1 MENYIKNI
9 TKRII
14 SEEIDNRIFDIENK
28 IFENKNMKK
37 QVCSECGGKM
47 YEGECMECG
56 SMYEGDI
63 QELGGMDDSHP
74 FFGRKNLRDIPKK
87 DIERFFKNR
96 EEDEYDD
103 DIDYGNTKYGLG
115 DDDDEEYKDRSMYDP
130 YYGDDDDMDDDEEE
144 YYPELRIHHDMP
156 SYKTKYRHS
165 DDEEEKYKKN
175 RNGDIDEEE
184 CVECGPMYEN
194 FKAKGRIGKLK
205 TKIYPSKLK
214 HGVTETD
221 NDELSDGWMHED
233 DYEGFTDGRRRIDK
247 AKPYGK
253 ITGADFKALRSM
265 KKEVEETLYELDL
278 EEEDVEEGNAFSG
291 ALSSARKR
299 GDKTFRVGNKTYP
312 VEESYITEK
321 WKGDVEVEKTGEY
334 SDMTIDE
341 IDNEIKKIKKRNLE
355 LKKLGKKVPSSSRE
369 KMGQLY
375 FAKRAKKDWP
385 GKGKTK
391 VEESRLI
398 FTENEMI
405 SLIENIVLEEKRK
418 KSNKADTYL
427 KSSLSQSKKQEED
440 YIDSVVKKMKS
451 YLKTGSKGKYE
462 MSPKNFPKGNGELE
476 KMDKMA
482 YVPSKTVDEYIT
494 NYTAASLENLDY
506 DNFQP
511 NEERV
516 SKYIKGSS
524 DTGNNPKWANAVETP
539 VNAKRDEVRKN
550 NYLSKLKR
558 KAYNKSPQP
567 VISDKSGS
575 ESGADKIMMK
585 LESKDKENILT
596 EMKFIKDLMV
606 YNRKTQ

>member
-56 SMYEGDI
+56 GMYEGDI

-74 FFGRKNLRDIPKK
+74 FFGGKNLRDIPKK

-96 EEDEYDD
+96 EEDEDD
-103 DIDYGNTKYGLG
+103 FEELDFKDEDDYRDL
-115 DDDDEEYKDRSMYDP
+115 SMYKP
-130 YYGDDDDMDDDEEE
+130 YYGDKNFDFDTSMDYDDEFYLDEE
-144 YYPELRIHHDMP
+144 YD
-156 SYKTKYRHS
+156 
-165 DDEEEKYKKN
+165 
-175 RNGDIDEEE
+175 
-184 CVECGPMYEN
+184 
-194 FKAKGRIGKLK
+194 
-205 TKIYPSKLK
+205 
-214 HGVTETD
+214 
-221 NDELSDGWMHED
+221 
-233 DYEGFTDGRRRIDK
+233 GFTDGRRKIDK
-247 AKPYGK
+247 AKPFGK

-291 ALSSARKR
+291 ALSAARKR

-321 WKGDVEVEKTGEY
+321 WKGDVEVKSTGEY
-334 SDMTIDE
+334 ADMKIDE
-341 IDNEIKKIKKRNLE
+341 IDDEIKKIKKRNLE

-385 GKGKTK
+385 DKGKAK

-405 SLIENIVLEEKRK
+405 SLIESIVLEEKRK
-418 KSNKADTYL
+418 KATKSDTYL

-482 YVPSKTVDEYIT
+482 YVPSKAVDEYIT
-494 NYTAASLENLDY
+494 NFTAASLENIDY
-506 DNFQP
+506 DTFEP

-516 SKYIKGSS
+516 SKYVKGSS
-524 DTGNNPKWANAVETP
+524 ETGNNPKWANAVETP

-550 NYLSKLKR
+550 NYLSKLKK
-558 KAYNKSPQP
+558 KAYNKAPQP
-567 VISDKSGS
+567 VVTDKSGS

-585 LESKDKENILT
+585 LESTDKQNVLT
-596 EMKFIKDLMV
+596 EMEKMKSLIGYD
-606 YNRKTQ
+606 RKTQ

>member
-14 SEEIDNRIFDIENK
+14 SEEIDNRIFEIENK

-56 SMYEGDI
+56 GMYEGDI

-74 FFGRKNLRDIPKK
+74 FFGGKNLRDIPKK

-96 EEDEYDD
+96 EEDEDDFEELDFKDEDDYRDLSMYNPYHGDKNFDFDTSIDYDD
-103 DIDYGNTKYGLG
+103 EFYL
-115 DDDDEEYKDRSMYDP
+115 DEEYD
-130 YYGDDDDMDDDEEE
+130 
-144 YYPELRIHHDMP
+144 
-156 SYKTKYRHS
+156 
-165 DDEEEKYKKN
+165 
-175 RNGDIDEEE
+175 
-184 CVECGPMYEN
+184 
-194 FKAKGRIGKLK
+194 
-205 TKIYPSKLK
+205 
-214 HGVTETD
+214 
-221 NDELSDGWMHED
+221 
-233 DYEGFTDGRRRIDK
+233 GFTDGRRKIDK
-247 AKPYGK
+247 AKPFGK

-291 ALSSARKR
+291 ALSAARKR

-321 WKGDVEVEKTGEY
+321 WKGDVEVKSTGEY
-334 SDMTIDE
+334 ADMTIDE
-341 IDNEIKKIKKRNLE
+341 IDDEIKKIKKRNLE

-385 GKGKTK
+385 GKGKAK

-405 SLIENIVLEEKRK
+405 SLIESIVLEEKRK
-418 KSNKADTYL
+418 KATKSDTYL

-482 YVPSKTVDEYIT
+482 YVPSKAVDEYIT
-494 NYTAASLENLDY
+494 NFTAASLENLDY
-506 DNFQP
+506 DTFEP

-516 SKYIKGSS
+516 SKYVKGSS
-524 DTGNNPKWANAVETP
+524 ETGNNPKWANAVETP

-550 NYLSKLKR
+550 NYLSKLKK

-567 VISDKSGS
+567 VVTDKSGS

-585 LESKDKENILT
+585 LESTDKQNVLT
-596 EMKFIKDLMV
+596 EMEKMKSLIGYD
-606 YNRKTQ
+606 RKTQ

>member
-87 DIERFFKNR
+87 DIERFFRNR
-96 EEDEYDD
+96 KDDEYK
-103 DIDYGNTKYGLG
+103 DY
-115 DDDDEEYKDRSMYDP
+115 DDEEEDYKDRSMYDP
-130 YYGDDDDMDDDEEE
+130 YYGDDDDDDDDDLRPMFRKSKRNRDIEE
-144 YYPELRIHHDMP
+144 D
-156 SYKTKYRHS
+156 
-165 DDEEEKYKKN
+165 
-175 RNGDIDEEE
+175 E
-184 CVECGPMYEN
+184 CVECGPMSEN

-205 TKIYPSKLK
+205 TKLYPTKLK

-221 NDELSDGWMHED
+221 YDELSDGWMHED
-233 DYEGFTDGRRRIDK
+233 DYEGFTDGRRKIDK

-291 ALSSARKR
+291 ALSAARKR

-312 VEESYITEK
+312 VEESYVTEK

-341 IDNEIKKIKKRNLE
+341 IDTEIKKIKKRNAE
-355 LKKLGKKVPSSSRE
+355 LKRLGKKVPSSSRE
-369 KMGQLY
+369 KIGQLY

-385 GKGKTK
+385 GKGKSK

-398 FTENEMI
+398 FTENEII

-440 YIDSVVKKMKS
+440 YIESVVKKMKD

-482 YVPSKTVDEYIT
+482 YVPSKAVDEYIT

-506 DNFQP
+506 DTFQP
-511 NEERV
+511 NDERV
-516 SKYIKGSS
+516 SKYVKGSS
-524 DTGNNPKWANAVETP
+524 ETGNNPKWANAVETP

-550 NYLSKLKR
+550 NYLFSFNVLI
-558 KAYNKSPQP
+558 
-567 VISDKSGS
+567 V
-575 ESGADKIMMK
+575 
-585 LESKDKENILT
+585 LL
-596 EMKFIKDLMV
+596 
-606 YNRKTQ
+606 

>member
-28 IFENKNMKK
+28 IFENKNMEK

-56 SMYEGDI
+56 GMYEGDI

-74 FFGRKNLRDIPKK
+74 FFGGKNLRDIPKK
-87 DIERFFKNR
+87 DIERFFRNR
-96 EEDEYDD
+96 EEDEDLENTFSFEDD
-103 DIDYGNTKYGLG
+103 DMPNIRRMKHHMKNKDRELG
-115 DDDDEEYKDRSMYDP
+115 QSFEEEDEFYLDEEYD
-130 YYGDDDDMDDDEEE
+130 
-144 YYPELRIHHDMP
+144 
-156 SYKTKYRHS
+156 
-165 DDEEEKYKKN
+165 
-175 RNGDIDEEE
+175 
-184 CVECGPMYEN
+184 
-194 FKAKGRIGKLK
+194 
-205 TKIYPSKLK
+205 
-214 HGVTETD
+214 
-221 NDELSDGWMHED
+221 
-233 DYEGFTDGRRRIDK
+233 GFTDGRRKIDK
-247 AKPYGK
+247 AKPFGK

-291 ALSSARKR
+291 ALSAARER

-321 WKGDVEVEKTGEY
+321 WKGDVEVKSTGEY
-334 SDMTIDE
+334 ADMTIDE
-341 IDNEIKKIKKRNLE
+341 IDTEIKKIKKRNSE
-355 LKKLGKKVPSSSRE
+355 LKRLGKKVPSSSRE

-385 GKGKTK
+385 GKGKAK

-398 FTENEMI
+398 FTESEMI

-418 KSNKADTYL
+418 KATKSDTYL

-482 YVPSKTVDEYIT
+482 YVPSKAVDEYIT
-494 NYTAASLENLDY
+494 NFTAASLENLDY
-506 DNFQP
+506 DTFEP

-516 SKYIKGSS
+516 SKYVKGSS
-524 DTGNNPKWANAVETP
+524 ETGNNPKWANAVETP

-550 NYLSKLKR
+550 NYLSKLKK
-558 KAYNKSPQP
+558 KAYNKAPQP
-567 VISDKSGS
+567 VVTDKSGS

-585 LESKDKENILT
+585 LESTDKQNVLT
-596 EMKFIKDLMV
+596 EMEKMKSLIGYD
-606 YNRKTQ
+606 RKTQ

>member
-56 SMYEGDI
+56 GMYEGDI

-74 FFGRKNLRDIPKK
+74 FFGGKNLRDIPKK

-96 EEDEYDD
+96 EEDED
-103 DIDYGNTKYGLG
+103 
-115 DDDDEEYKDRSMYDP
+115 YKDRSMYDP
-130 YYGDDDDMDDDEEE
+130 YYGDDDEEE
-144 YYPELRIHHDMP
+144 YYPELRMPRDMP

-165 DDEEEKYKKN
+165 DDEEDEFYL
-175 RNGDIDEEE
+175 DEE
-184 CVECGPMYEN
+184 Y
-194 FKAKGRIGKLK
+194 
-205 TKIYPSKLK
+205 
-214 HGVTETD
+214 D
-221 NDELSDGWMHED
+221 
-233 DYEGFTDGRRRIDK
+233 GFTDDRQKIDK
-247 AKPYGK
+247 AKPFGK

-291 ALSSARKR
+291 ALSAARKR

-321 WKGDVEVEKTGEY
+321 WKGDVEVKSTGEY
-334 SDMTIDE
+334 ADMTIDE
-341 IDNEIKKIKKRNLE
+341 IDTEIKKIKKRNSE
-355 LKKLGKKVPSSSRE
+355 LKRLGKKVPSSSRE

-385 GKGKTK
+385 GKGKAK

-418 KSNKADTYL
+418 KATKSDTYL
-427 KSSLSQSKKQEED
+427 KSSLGQSKKQEED

-482 YVPSKTVDEYIT
+482 YVPSKAVDEYIT
-494 NYTAASLENLDY
+494 NFTAASLENLDY
-506 DNFQP
+506 DTFEP
-511 NEERV
+511 NDERV
-516 SKYIKGSS
+516 SKYVKGSS
-524 DTGNNPKWANAVETP
+524 ETGNNPKWANAVETP

-550 NYLSKLKR
+550 NYLSKLKK
-558 KAYNKSPQP
+558 KAYNKAPQP
-567 VISDKSGS
+567 VVTDKSGS

-585 LESKDKENILT
+585 LESTDKQNVLT
-596 EMKFIKDLMV
+596 EMEKMKSLIGYD
-606 YNRKTQ
+606 RKTQ

>member
-28 IFENKNMKK
+28 IFENKNMKEEMCE
-37 QVCSECGGKM
+37 QCGGKM
-47 YEGECMECG
+47 YEGETCEQCG
-56 SMYEGDI
+56 TYEGNI
-63 QELGGMDDSHP
+63 NELGGMDDSHP
-74 FFGRKNLRDIPKK
+74 FFGGKNLRDIPKK
-87 DIERFFKNR
+87 DIERFFRNR
-96 EEDEYDD
+96 EEDEDLENTFSFEDD
-103 DIDYGNTKYGLG
+103 DMPNIRRMKHHMKNKDRELG
-115 DDDDEEYKDRSMYDP
+115 QSFEEEDEFYLDEEYD
-130 YYGDDDDMDDDEEE
+130 
-144 YYPELRIHHDMP
+144 
-156 SYKTKYRHS
+156 
-165 DDEEEKYKKN
+165 
-175 RNGDIDEEE
+175 
-184 CVECGPMYEN
+184 
-194 FKAKGRIGKLK
+194 
-205 TKIYPSKLK
+205 
-214 HGVTETD
+214 
-221 NDELSDGWMHED
+221 
-233 DYEGFTDGRRRIDK
+233 GFTDGRRKIDK
-247 AKPYGK
+247 AKPFGK

-291 ALSSARKR
+291 ALSAARER

-321 WKGDVEVEKTGEY
+321 WKGDVEVKSTGEY
-334 SDMTIDE
+334 ADMTIDE
-341 IDNEIKKIKKRNLE
+341 IDTEIKKIKKRNSE
-355 LKKLGKKVPSSSRE
+355 LKRLGKKVPSSSRE

-385 GKGKTK
+385 GKGKAK

-398 FTENEMI
+398 FTESEMI

-418 KSNKADTYL
+418 KATKSDTYL

-482 YVPSKTVDEYIT
+482 YVPSKAVDEYIT
-494 NYTAASLENLDY
+494 NFTAASLENLDY
-506 DNFQP
+506 DTFEP
-511 NEERV
+511 NDERV
-516 SKYIKGSS
+516 SKYVKGSS
-524 DTGNNPKWANAVETP
+524 ETGNNPKWANAVETP

-550 NYLSKLKR
+550 NYLSKLKK
-558 KAYNKSPQP
+558 KAYNKAPQP
-567 VISDKSGS
+567 VVTDKSGS

-585 LESKDKENILT
+585 LESTDKQHVLT
-596 EMKFIKDLMV
+596 EMEKMKSLIGYD
-606 YNRKTQ
+606 RKTQ

>member
-56 SMYEGDI
+56 GMYEGDI

-74 FFGRKNLRDIPKK
+74 FFGGKNLRDIPKK

-96 EEDEYDD
+96 EEDEDDFEELDFKDEDDYRDLSMYNPYHGDKNFDFDTSIDYDD
-103 DIDYGNTKYGLG
+103 KFYL
-115 DDDDEEYKDRSMYDP
+115 DEEYD
-130 YYGDDDDMDDDEEE
+130 
-144 YYPELRIHHDMP
+144 
-156 SYKTKYRHS
+156 
-165 DDEEEKYKKN
+165 
-175 RNGDIDEEE
+175 
-184 CVECGPMYEN
+184 
-194 FKAKGRIGKLK
+194 
-205 TKIYPSKLK
+205 
-214 HGVTETD
+214 
-221 NDELSDGWMHED
+221 
-233 DYEGFTDGRRRIDK
+233 GFTDGRRKIDK
-247 AKPYGK
+247 AKPFGK

-291 ALSSARKR
+291 ALSAARKR

-321 WKGDVEVEKTGEY
+321 WKGDVEVKSTGEY
-334 SDMTIDE
+334 ADMTIDE
-341 IDNEIKKIKKRNLE
+341 IDDEIKKIKKRNLE

-385 GKGKTK
+385 GKGKAK

-405 SLIENIVLEEKRK
+405 SLIESIVLEEKRK
-418 KSNKADTYL
+418 KATKSDTYL

-482 YVPSKTVDEYIT
+482 YVPSKAVDEYIT
-494 NYTAASLENLDY
+494 NFTAASLENLDY
-506 DNFQP
+506 DTFEP

-524 DTGNNPKWANAVETP
+524 ETGNNPKWANAVETP

-550 NYLSKLKR
+550 NYLSKLKK

-567 VISDKSGS
+567 VVTDKSGS

-585 LESKDKENILT
+585 LESTDKQNVLT
-596 EMKFIKDLMV
+596 EMEKMKSLIGYD
-606 YNRKTQ
+606 RKTQ

>member
-14 SEEIDNRIFDIENK
+14 SEEIDNRIFEIENK

-56 SMYEGDI
+56 GMYEGDI

-74 FFGRKNLRDIPKK
+74 FFGGKNLRDIPKK

-96 EEDEYDD
+96 EEDEDDFEELDFKDEDDYRDLSMYNPYHGDKNFDFDTSIDYDD
-103 DIDYGNTKYGLG
+103 EFYL
-115 DDDDEEYKDRSMYDP
+115 DEEYD
-130 YYGDDDDMDDDEEE
+130 
-144 YYPELRIHHDMP
+144 
-156 SYKTKYRHS
+156 
-165 DDEEEKYKKN
+165 
-175 RNGDIDEEE
+175 
-184 CVECGPMYEN
+184 
-194 FKAKGRIGKLK
+194 
-205 TKIYPSKLK
+205 
-214 HGVTETD
+214 
-221 NDELSDGWMHED
+221 
-233 DYEGFTDGRRRIDK
+233 GFTDGRRKIDK
-247 AKPYGK
+247 AKPFGK

-291 ALSSARKR
+291 ALSAARKR

-321 WKGDVEVEKTGEY
+321 WKGDVEVKSTGEY
-334 SDMTIDE
+334 ADMTIDE
-341 IDNEIKKIKKRNLE
+341 IDDEIKKIKKRNLE

-385 GKGKTK
+385 GKGKAK

-405 SLIENIVLEEKRK
+405 SLIESIVLEEKRK
-418 KSNKADTYL
+418 KATKSDTYL

-482 YVPSKTVDEYIT
+482 YVPSKAVDEYIT
-494 NYTAASLENLDY
+494 NFTAASLENLDY
-506 DNFQP
+506 DTFEP

-524 DTGNNPKWANAVETP
+524 ETGNNPKWANAVETP

-550 NYLSKLKR
+550 NYLSKLKK

-567 VISDKSGS
+567 VVTDKSGS

-585 LESKDKENILT
+585 LESTDKQNVLT
-596 EMKFIKDLMV
+596 EMEKMKSLIGYD
-606 YNRKTQ
+606 RKTQ